1 MYNLRSR
8 RRRQRTLSEIY
19 SDDEPRSGSSSSYSS
34 CDSVDEILERYRA
47 NIRRLRDMV
56 DSFPDLDG
64 ITVNQG
70 TVDTRLPQLGFHS
83 VHGQNVILQ
92 KGGRVARRKES
103 FCKGLAFSN
112 RPVSV
117 NENVCLRLTEVSTS
131 WSGVLRFGVTNVDPE
146 TYRNI
151 QVPKFAC
158 PDLTSKEGFWAKAL
172 PERYSVEGN
181 ILHFSITHTGD
192 LYYGVNGVHK
202 GVFLVGINVSLPIWI
217 IVDIYGNS
225 VAVEFVDPS
234 DFRVPRSSSAAPRIT
249 SASNPS
255 HEPAA
260 PVETPAAPAPQIQS
274 ATSSSSSNFE
284 TLRFH
289 QMTGRHVSLN
299 TMRNMASRCSSEYT
313 QGYVFSERPIRNNEK
328 VVIEVLSV
336 QQLYKGGLAF
346 GVTCCDPSTLRSA
359 DLPDDSSDLI
369 EMPQYWV
376 GIKDIALQPR
386 VNTVLS
392 FWITDAGEVKFEK
405 DQGPART
412 VLHVDNSLP
421 LYMYFDLYGSTQ
433 AIKLRGTMPVSRSHS
448 PLPRSTSSSTSAPTR
463 VALPPLP
470 TMIRREPP
478 ALPSTR
484 SSQPYEFSSNILRVL
499 LRDEANGTAG
509 LPLPNILD
517 DDYDENNANTR
528 SRPLLPPRRGVD
540 DAVLRRT
547 VDDLLTDAPAVS
559 LPRPPPIAP
568 RPTPLLGPLP
578 APPSRPPPPTPTA
591 TVSSIGS
598 GSTSTS
604 LHSATSALDS
614 LLGRPSGATQ
624 DLPSSSRSSLP
635 NLQSLSASSATR
647 AKSAQLSVGRQSSEQ
662 EEGPQGDDTDECT
675 VCMSARVN
683 SALYKCGHSCMCYDC
698 AMQTYRSSGLCPL
711 CRASI
716 MDVIKIFKA

>member
-1 MYNLRSR
+1 MPKCSNLIASF
-8 RRRQRTLSEIY
+8 S
-19 SDDEPRSGSSSSYSS
+19 
-34 CDSVDEILERYRA
+34 A
-47 NIRRLRDMV
+47 MV
-56 DSFPDLDG
+56 DSFSDLGG

-70 TVDTRLPQLGFHS
+70 TTETRLPQLGFHV
-83 VHGQNVILQ
+83 VHGQNVVLQ

-117 NENVCLRLTEVSTS
+117 NENVCIRLTEVSTS

-146 TYRNI
+146 TYRTI

-181 ILHFSITHTGD
+181 ILHFSINHTGD

-234 DFRVPRSSSAAPRIT
+234 DFRVPRSASVTPRIT
-249 SASNPS
+249 SAGSSNY
-255 HEPAA
+255 
-260 PVETPAAPAPQIQS
+260 ETPSIEAPMASSQQAQS
-274 ATSSSSSNFE
+274 VTTSSSTNFDA
-284 TLRFH
+284 LRFH
-289 QMTGRHVSLN
+289 QMAGRHVSLN
-299 TMRNMASRCSSEYT
+299 SMRNIATRCGSEYT

-328 VVIEVLSV
+328 VVIEVIGV

-346 GVTCCDPSTLRSA
+346 GVTCCDPSTLRST

-405 DQGPART
+405 DQGLART

-433 AIKLRGTMPVSRSHS
+433 AIKLRGTVPVSRSHS
-448 PLPRSTSSSTSAPTR
+448 PLPRATSSSTSAPTR

-470 TMIRREPP
+470 TIIRREPSTV
-478 ALPSTR
+478 PSSR
-484 SSQPYEFSSNILRVL
+484 QSQPSEFTSNIMRVL
-499 LRDEANGTAG
+499 LRDEANGTA
-509 LPLPNILD
+509 LPNLFD
-517 DDYDENNANTR
+517 DDYEENSGHAR
-528 SRPLLPPRRGVD
+528 RPALPPRRGVD
-540 DAVLRRT
+540 ELMLRRT
-547 VDDLLTDAPAVS
+547 IDDLLSDTSAD
-559 LPRPPPIAP
+559 LPRPPPLAP
-568 RPTPLLGPLP
+568 RLE
-578 APPSRPPPPTPTA
+578 
-591 TVSSIGS
+591 
-598 GSTSTS
+598 
-604 LHSATSALDS
+604 S

-635 NLQSLSASSATR
+635 NLQSLSTTFTR
-647 AKSAQLSVGRQSSEQ
+647 ARSAQLTVDRDSSE
-662 EEGPQGDDTDECT
+662 GDDGAQGDELDECT
-675 VCMSARVN
+675 VCMSAKVN

-716 MDVIKIFKA
+716 LDVIKIFKA

>member
-1 MYNLRSR
+1 MYNLRPRHRQLSSTSR
-8 RRRQRTLSEIY
+8 PSSEVLNDDDRLS
-19 SDDEPRSGSSSSYSS
+19 RSSRSSSLSRHSS
-34 CDSVDEILERYRA
+34 RSSSLIDLRHGVRIPHTIALP
-47 NIRRLRDMV
+47 IRDMV
-56 DSFPDLDG
+56 DSFSDLDG
-64 ITVNQG
+64 ISVNQG

-92 KGGRVARRKES
+92 KGGRVAKRKES

-117 NENVCLRLTEVSTS
+117 NENVCIRLTEVSTS
-131 WSGVLRFGVTNVDPE
+131 W
-146 TYRNI
+146 NI

-181 ILHFSITHTGD
+181 ILHFSITHAGD
-192 LYYGVNGVHK
+192 LCYGVNGVHK

-217 IVDIYGNS
+217 IIDIYGNS

-234 DFRVPRSSSAAPRIT
+234 DFRVPRASSTTTSSRIT

-255 HEPAA
+255 HEPEQSA
-260 PVETPAAPAPQIQS
+260 PVIAPTSSTPQIQNASNS
-274 ATSSSSSNFE
+274 ASANFE
-284 TLRFH
+284 PLRFH

-299 TMRNMASRCSSEYT
+299 TMRNMASRCSSEYA

-328 VVIEVLSV
+328 VVIEIVSVL
-336 QQLYKGGLAF
+336 QLYKGGLAF
-346 GVTCCDPSTLRSA
+346 GVTCCDPGTLRPA

-405 DQGPART
+405 DQGIART

-421 LYMYFDLYGSTQ
+421 LYMYFDIYGSTQ

-448 PLPRSTSSSTSAPTR
+448 PLPRTTSSTTTAPTR

-470 TMIRREPP
+470 TMIRRESP
-478 ALPSTR
+478 ALPSSR
-484 SSQPYEFSSNILRVL
+484 PSHPYEFSSNILRVL
-499 LRDEANGTAG
+499 LRDQDNATSDA
-509 LPLPNILD
+509 PAPNSHD
-517 DDYDENNANTR
+517 DSYEEVTSHRR
-528 SRPLLPPRRGVD
+528 SRPTPPPRR
-540 DAVLRRT
+540 ALEEAMLRRT
-547 VDDLLTDAPAVS
+547 VDDLLTDSPPVVV
-559 LPRPPPIAP
+559 LNPPPLAP

-591 TVSSIGS
+591 LASSLSSS
-598 GSTSTS
+598 GTGISSS
-604 LHSATSALDS
+604 LHSANSALES
-614 LLGRPSGATQ
+614 LLGRPSGVSQ
-624 DLPSSSRSSLP
+624 DLPSSSRRESSD
-635 NLQSLSASSATR
+635 R
-647 AKSAQLSVGRQSSEQ
+647 

-683 SALYKCGHSCMCYDC
+683 SALYKCGHSFMLCY
-698 AMQTYRSSGLCPL
+698 Y
-711 CRASI
+711 
-716 MDVIKIFKA
+716 F

>member
-1 MYNLRSR
+1 MSKYW
-8 RRRQRTLSEIY
+8 
-19 SDDEPRSGSSSSYSS
+19 
-34 CDSVDEILERYRA
+34 RYRILT
-47 NIRRLRDMV
+47 NQPCEDDMLN
-56 DSFPDLDG
+56 DSTKAKLVLD
-64 ITVNQG
+64 
-70 TVDTRLPQLGFHS
+70 
-83 VHGQNVILQ
+83 
-92 KGGRVARRKES
+92 
-103 FCKGLAFSN
+103 
-112 RPVSV
+112 
-117 NENVCLRLTEVSTS
+117 
-131 WSGVLRFGVTNVDPE
+131 
-146 TYRNI
+146 
-151 QVPKFAC
+151 
-158 PDLTSKEGFWAKAL
+158 
-172 PERYSVEGN
+172 
-181 ILHFSITHTGD
+181 
-192 LYYGVNGVHK
+192 
-202 GVFLVGINVSLPIWI
+202 
-217 IVDIYGNS
+217 
-225 VAVEFVDPS
+225 DPS

-249 SASNPS
+249 SASNPT
-255 HEPAA
+255 HEPAPA
-260 PVETPAAPAPQIQS
+260 EPPAAPAPQVQN
-274 ATSSSSSNFE
+274 AASSTSSNFE

-328 VVIEVLSV
+328 VVIEVVSV

-346 GVTCCDPSTLRSA
+346 GVTCCDPSTLRST

-405 DQGPART
+405 DQGVART

-470 TMIRREPP
+470 TMIRRESP
-478 ALPSTR
+478 ALPSSR
-484 SSQPYEFSSNILRVL
+484 PSQPYEFSSNILRVL

-509 LPLPNILD
+509 VPLPNLLD
-517 DDYDENNANTR
+517 DDFDENNASSRTR
-528 SRPLLPPRRGVD
+528 PVLPPRRGID
-540 DAVLRRT
+540 EAVLRRT
-547 VDDLLTDAPAVS
+547 VDDLLTDAPPVAAI
-559 LPRPPPIAP
+559 PRPPPLAP

-591 TVSSIGS
+591 TGSSLSTG
-598 GSTSTS
+598 GTSTS
-604 LHSATSALDS
+604 LHSASSALDS
-614 LLGRPSGATQ
+614 LLGRPSGTSQ

-647 AKSAQLSVGRQSSEQ
+647 AKSAQLSAGRESSDR

>member
-1 MYNLRSR
+1 ML
-8 RRRQRTLSEIY
+8 
-19 SDDEPRSGSSSSYSS
+19 
-34 CDSVDEILERYRA
+34 
-47 NIRRLRDMV
+47 
-56 DSFPDLDG
+56 DSFSDLDG
-64 ITVNQG
+64 ISVNQGLFYCVSSTPSSFHLTEHFSG

-92 KGGRVARRKES
+92 KGKRLIVAKTHCRINIASCLGGRVAKRKES

-117 NENVCLRLTEVSTS
+117 NENVCIRLTEVSTS

-181 ILHFSITHTGD
+181 ILHFSITHAGD
-192 LYYGVNGVHK
+192 LCYGVNGVHK

-217 IVDIYGNS
+217 IIDIYGNS

-234 DFRVPRSSSAAPRIT
+234 DFRVPRASSTASRIA

-255 HEPAA
+255 HEPT
-260 PVETPAAPAPQIQS
+260 PVEPPTSSTPQIQS
-274 ATSSSSSNFE
+274 ATNTTSPNFE

-299 TMRNMASRCSSEYT
+299 TMRNMASRCSSEYA

-328 VVIEVLSV
+328 VVIEIVSV

-392 FWITDAGEVKFEK
+392 EVKFEK
-405 DQGPART
+405 DQGGPRT

-421 LYMYFDLYGSTQ
+421 LYMYFDIYGSTQ
-433 AIKLRGTMPVSRSHS
+433 AIKLRGKKLQIVSLFVFLKNNACFPISLATAKNNVFCDIRSDTGC
-448 PLPRSTSSSTSAPTR
+448 PSAF
-463 VALPPLP
+463 ANDD
-470 TMIRREPP
+470 
-478 ALPSTR
+478 
-484 SSQPYEFSSNILRVL
+484 QEFCHNLFIV
-499 LRDEANGTAG
+499 RDEANGTTDA
-509 LPLPNILD
+509 PLPNLLD
-517 DDYDENNANTR
+517 ENYDENSAHPRN
-528 SRPLLPPRRGVD
+528 RPTLPPRRTLEE
-540 DAVLRRT
+540 AMLRRT
-547 VDDLLTDAPAVS
+547 VDDLLSDSPPVS
-559 LPRPPPIAP
+559 MPRPPPLAP

-591 TVSSIGS
+591 IASSLSAG
-598 GSTSTS
+598 GTSS
-604 LHSATSALDS
+604 MHNANSVLDS
-614 LLGRPSGATQ
+614 LLGRPSGVSQ

-635 NLQSLSASSATR
+635 NLQSLSAPSTTR
-647 AKSAQLSVGRQSSEQ
+647 AKSAQLSVGRESSER
-662 EEGPQGDDTDECT
+662 EEGAQGDDMDECT

-698 AMQTYRSSGLCPL
+698 AMQTYHSSGLCPL

-716 MDVIKIFKA
+716 LDVIKIFKA

>member
-1 MYNLRSR
+1 MS
-8 RRRQRTLSEIY
+8 
-19 SDDEPRSGSSSSYSS
+19 SGLFFNRPLTYDVAESGTTAVQLGMGNGHGASSS
-34 CDSVDEILERYRA
+34 
-47 NIRRLRDMV
+47 MV
-56 DSFPDLDG
+56 DSFSDLGG
-64 ITVNQG
+64 IAINQG
-70 TVDTRLPQLGFHS
+70 TADARLPQLGFHA
-83 VHGQNVILQ
+83 VHGQNVVLQ

-117 NENVCLRLTEVSTS
+117 NENVCIRLTEVSTS

-146 TYRNI
+146 TYRTI

-225 VAVEFVDPS
+225 VAVEFIDPS
-234 DFRVPRSSSAAPRIT
+234 DFRVPRTTAVTPRVT
-249 SASNPS
+249 SASNS
-255 HEPAA
+255 NHETTAADPPASSLQH
-260 PVETPAAPAPQIQS
+260 VHS
-274 ATSSSSSNFE
+274 GTSRTNFD

-299 TMRNMASRCSSEYT
+299 SMRNIATRCGSEYT

-328 VVIEVLSV
+328 VVIEVIGV

-346 GVTCCDPSTLRSA
+346 GVTCCDPSTLRVT

-392 FWITDAGEVKFEK
+392 FWITDSGEVKFEK
-405 DQGPART
+405 DQGLART

-433 AIKLRGTMPVSRSHS
+433 AIKLRGTLPVSRSHS
-448 PLPRSTSSSTSAPTR
+448 PLPRATSSSTSAPTR

-470 TMIRREPP
+470 TIIRRDNS
-478 ALPSTR
+478 ALPSSR
-484 SSQPYEFSSNILRVL
+484 QSQPYEFSSNIMRVL
-499 LRDEANGTAG
+499 LRDDANGTNTVPD
-509 LPLPNILD
+509 LFD
-517 DDYDENNANTR
+517 DDYEEDTAHTR
-528 SRPLLPPRRGVD
+528 RPALPPRRG
-540 DAVLRRT
+540 AEESVLRRT
-547 VDDLLTDAPAVS
+547 VDDLLADNSSNPPRAPP
-559 LPRPPPIAP
+559 LAP
-568 RPTPLLGPLP
+568 RLVTLGPLP

-591 TVSSIGS
+591 VSSTPATA
-598 GSTSTS
+598 STFSPFHNANT
-604 LHSATSALDS
+604 ALES
-614 LLGRPSGATQ
+614 LLSRPSGATQ
-624 DLPSSSRSSLP
+624 DLPTSSRSSLP
-635 NLQSLSASSATR
+635 NLQVLNPTFTR
-647 AKSAQLSVGRQSSEQ
+647 ARSAQLSVERDSSE
-662 EEGPQGDDTDECT
+662 GDDTPKGDELDECT

-716 MDVIKIFKA
+716 LDVIKIFKA